1 MTVATA
7 STQSGAA
14 TRDVTLH
21 HQVAGGVF
29 RASVDLVGGGL
40 RALSFGGVDIVETY
54 PARTAAP
61 YCSGAILFPWPN
73 RVRDGRWTQRGID
86 HQLVITEL
94 ERGNANHGLVLST
107 PFLVERRTESE
118 VAVSVSVAPQ
128 PGYPFQLRL
137 QVTYR
142 LTDGG
147 LEVDYRVT
155 NQSGWPAPVAL
166 GAHPYLRIGECPTAE
181 LTVQVAA
188 STYLDVDAQLIPIS
202 ERPVTDT
209 AIDLR
214 APRMIGDIELNTCF
228 GHLEVVDGR
237 SRTIVAARNA
247 REVELWADISFGY
260 VQIYTCPN
268 FPRSTSTGLA
278 LAVEPMTAPAD
289 ALNSGVGLKWLE
301 PEDEW
306 EVSWGIRP
314 RGRTEDWNQPRV
326 ID

>member
-1 MTVATA
+1 MTAATA
-7 STQSGAA
+7 STRSGAA
-14 TRDVTLH
+14 TGDVTLH
-21 HQVAGGVF
+21 HQVAGRVL

-54 PARTAAP
+54 PAGSAAP

-73 RVRDGRWTQRGID
+73 RVRDGRWTQRGVG
-86 HQLVITEL
+86 HELVITEV
-94 ERGNANHGLVLST
+94 ERGNANHGLVLNT
-107 PFLVERRTESE
+107 PFVIERQTESE

-137 QVTYR
+137 RVTYR

-147 LEVDYRVT
+147 LEVDCRVT

-166 GAHPYLRIGECPTAE
+166 GVHPYLRIGECPTAD

-188 STYLDVDAQLIPIS
+188 GTYLEVDAQLIPTG

-214 APRMIGDIELNTCF
+214 APRMLGGIELNTCF
-228 GHLEVVDGR
+228 GHLDVVDGR
-237 SRTIVAARNA
+237 SRTIIAAPNG
-247 REVELWADISFGY
+247 REVDLWADISFGY
-260 VQIYTCPN
+260 VQIYTCPT

-278 LAVEPMTAPAD
+278 LAVEPMTAPAN

-301 PEDEW
+301 PEGEW
-306 EVSWGIRP
+306 EASWGIHP
-314 RGRTEDWNQPRV
+314 RGRAEAWDQPRV
-326 ID
+326 HD

>member
-1 MTVATA
+1 MTAATA
-7 STQSGAA
+7 STRSGAA
-14 TRDVTLH
+14 TGDVTLH
-21 HQVAGGVF
+21 HQVAGRVL

-54 PARTAAP
+54 PAGSAAP

-73 RVRDGRWTQRGID
+73 RVRDGRWTQRGVG
-86 HQLVITEL
+86 HELVITEV
-94 ERGNANHGLVLST
+94 ERGNANHGLVLNT
-107 PFLVERRTESE
+107 PFVIERQTESE

-137 QVTYR
+137 RVTYR

-147 LEVDYRVT
+147 LEVDCRVT

-166 GAHPYLRIGECPTAE
+166 GVHPYLRIGQCPTAD

-188 STYLDVDAQLIPIS
+188 GTYLEVDAQLIPTG

-214 APRMIGDIELNTCF
+214 APRMLGGIELNTCF
-228 GHLEVVDGR
+228 GHLDVVDGR
-237 SRTIVAARNA
+237 SRTIIAAPNG
-247 REVELWADISFGY
+247 REVDLWADDSFGY
-260 VQIYTCPN
+260 VQIYTCPG
-268 FPRSTSTGLA
+268 FPRRASTELA
-278 LAVEPMTAPAD
+278 LAVEPMTAPAN

-301 PEDEW
+301 PEAAW
-306 EVSWGIRP
+306 EASWGIRP
-314 RGRTEDWNQPRV
+314 CGHAESWNQQ
-326 ID
+326 DSDE